1 MAAEPQLFS
10 SDKFM
15 KWLAIFFG
23 LFIVVIVVLADTR
36 HLGFL
41 YPVYNFP
48 FGDKVGHFF
57 LFGLL
62 SLVVNLNVL
71 VPASGPLVQSQ
82 VENKHKVVKASLI
95 LALFVGL
102 EELSQRWF
110 PARTSD
116 LFDLSASYLGIAFFA
131 FSALK
136 IKARRPH
143 LK

>member
-1 MAAEPQLFS
+1 
-10 SDKFM
+10 M
-15 KWLAIFFG
+15 KRLAILFG
-23 LFIVVIVVLADTR
+23 LFIVVIVVLADMR

-41 YPVYNFP
+41 YAVYDFP

-62 SLVVNLNVL
+62 SLVVNLSVL
-71 VPASGPLVQSQ
+71 GPVSGPLVRPQ

-116 LFDLSASYLGIAFFA
+116 LFDLSASYMGIAFFV
-131 FSALK
+131 FVALQ
-136 IKARRPH
+136 IKARWLH

>member
-1 MAAEPQLFS
+1 
-10 SDKFM
+10 M

-23 LFIVVIVVLADTR
+23 LFIIAIVILADTR
-36 HLGFL
+36 HLGSL
-41 YPVYNFP
+41 YTIYNFP

-62 SLVVNLNVL
+62 SLVVNLSVL
-71 VPASGPLVQSQ
+71 ESESGLQPEFQR
-82 VENKHKVVKASLI
+82 KAVKTSLI

-102 EELSQRWF
+102 EEFSQRWF

-131 FSALK
+131 FIALK
-136 IKARRPH
+136 IKAKRS
-143 LK
+143 LQM